1 MSLNIKTEEGLK
13 KIAGSTLILD
23 NLCADIRS
31 GTFTLTTNTH
41 DGLDSKTINF
51 DSPFPSDDDY
61 VITFNKINGDAVH
74 SIVCSGK
81 SAVGFSIIGS
91 QMNYVNGTSTY
102 EYSCAR
108 LITLDGYTD
117 VKRKVE
123 NPDLEP
129 IEHSTN
135 FVTSNGIYNAL
146 KNVKSIQYNEIPI
159 PSVNWENFI
168 LEYIGETTEN
178 YINGYF
184 YKCVDH
190 DGTYIWENIQ
200 IQAGGDNSI
209 QYDMMPMASAV
220 NFGVIV
226 QYVGATNSVYTHGYF
241 YECIKDN
248 DVYKWI
254 ELAVQKK
261 SENVVVYS
269 DTEPDSNDYKD
280 GDIVVYSG
288 ENTVNFKRGHHY
300 KLTFA
305 HTYIYGYSF
314 NPSPSSS
321 TILYSNIEGET
332 PTVGTK
338 ALDSEY
344 NKDDPWTPNCTI
356 ESIDGN
362 TYSIR
367 YAQGT
372 HTDEWY
378 NVTQLMP
385 LVDKGFDTP
394 VWVDICGFDMKKNEI
409 GDGYCLVIN

>member
-1 MSLNIKTEEGLK
+1 MSLNIKTEEGLQ

-23 NLCADIRS
+23 ASCADIRT

-108 LITLDGYTD
+108 LIALDGYTD

-146 KNVKSIQYNEIPI
+146 KNVKSIQYDEIPT
-159 PSVNWENFI
+159 PSTNWENKI
-168 LEYIGETTEN
+168 IEYVGETTEN

-184 YKCVDH
+184 YKCVDN
-190 DGTYIWENIQ
+190 DGVFSWQNIQ
-200 IQAGGDNSI
+200 IQEGGDGDT
-209 QYDMMPMASAV
+209 QYAVMPMASSV
-220 NFGVIV
+220 NYGDVV
-226 QYVGATNSVYTHGYF
+226 QYIGLTNNVYTHGYF

-261 SENVVVYS
+261 SKNAVVYS
-269 DTEPDSNDYKD
+269 ETIPDSNEYNV
-280 GDIVVYSG
+280 GDIVIYSG
-288 ENTVNFKRGHHY
+288 ENISDFKKGHYY
-300 KLTFA
+300 KLTFN
-305 HTYIYGYSF
+305 HVYIYAYNINN
-314 NPSPSSS
+314 NPV
-321 TILYSNIEGET
+321 LYVHIEGET
-332 PTVGTK
+332 PTVGSR
-338 ALDSEY
+338 ALDNGY
-344 NKDDPWTPNCTI
+344 NPINPWIPNCVITSI
-356 ESIDGN
+356 NGDAYQVLYTRGEHIGETYTWQHVTRES
-362 TYSIR
+362 SS
-367 YAQGT
+367 
-372 HTDEWY
+372 
-378 NVTQLMP
+378 
-385 LVDKGFDTP
+385 DKGFDSLE
-394 VWVDICGFDMKKNEI
+394 WVDISVPIYMKKNDV
-409 GDGYCLVIN
+409 GNGYCLVIN